1 VVMVSWTREPTVTV
15 RELATWG
22 DPRPA
27 SWQGPRERLN
37 TRLPP
42 DLIREIRERSR
53 SQGVSVSEFVQRLVE
68 AGLEGRK
75 VSASPAHADLVS
87 TLFD

>member
-1 VVMVSWTREPTVTV
+1 MVSSNREPTMTV
-15 RELATWG
+15 RELAAWG

-27 SWQGPRERLN
+27 ISQGPREHLS

-42 DLIREIRERSR
+42 DLIQEIRERSR
-53 SQGVSVSEFVQRLVE
+53 SQGVSVSELVQRLIE
-68 AGLEGRK
+68 AGIEGRK
-75 VSASPAHADLVS
+75 LSAGPSHADLVS